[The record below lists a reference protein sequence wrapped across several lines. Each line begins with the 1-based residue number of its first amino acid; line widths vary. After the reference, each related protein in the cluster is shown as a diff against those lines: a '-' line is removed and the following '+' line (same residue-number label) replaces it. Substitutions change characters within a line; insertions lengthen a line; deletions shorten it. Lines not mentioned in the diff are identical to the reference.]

1 MKSIEKKL
9 KNDAQAF
16 SQVPSQEI
24 QDGIL
29 DAINQTVIE
38 KPINNTQGLWKII
51 PAVFAFGLMVMVGF
65 HFSSYQLNQ
74 LPPESQAVQLN
85 QTTENLL
92 NSIEISLTNPIIKEQ
107 QALISDV
114 AYIQSLIV
122 L

>member
-9 KNDAQAF
+9 KNDAKAF

-51 PAVFAFGLMVMVGF
+51 PAVVAFGLMVMVGF

>member
-9 KNDAQAF
+9 KNDAKAF

-24 QDGIL
+24 QDRIL

-51 PAVFAFGLMVMVGF
+51 PAVVAFGLMVMVGF